1 MELKRVTLA
10 MWIIEL
16 QMFLAE
22 KHSCLALYLPPC
34 ALRPDLFHYHTDHR
48 NDIQAYDRKQQV
60 VP

>member
-22 KHSCLALYLPPC
+22 KHSCLALYPP
-34 ALRPDLFHYHTDHR
+34 PSSVR
-48 NDIQAYDRKQQV
+48 NIIQAYDRKQQV